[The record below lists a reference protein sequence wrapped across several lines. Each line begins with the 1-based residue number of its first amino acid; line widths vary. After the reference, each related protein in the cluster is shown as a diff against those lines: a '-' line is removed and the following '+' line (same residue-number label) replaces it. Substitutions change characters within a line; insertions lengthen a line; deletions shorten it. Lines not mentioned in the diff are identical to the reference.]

1 MIEDCFNLIDNN
13 GKCVITGKVKGREI
27 CYTGSYPMDIL
38 GSLHWDD
45 LISRKY
51 FEFIKEK
58 AIAHIKR
65 PTAYEKTMWIVARG
79 NKQIIEDEETIFMF
93 SCWIEDKFNAKEV
106 AKIIKKYALLDEF
119 ELKFNCDEVNKNKYN
134 TIIEECKLCLTN

>member
-79 NKQIIEDEETIFMF
+79 NKQSIEDEETIFMF
-93 SCWIEDKFNAKEV
+93 SCWIEDKFNAKEG
-106 AKIIKKYALLDEF
+106 AKIIKKYALLDGF
-119 ELKFNCDEVNKNKYN
+119 ELKFNCDEVNRKKYN
-134 TIIEECKLCLTN
+134 TIIEECKLCSTN